1 MFFFKFINFI
11 FVLEGLATV
20 IGIKYE
26 SPGNKGKGE
35 TRALKVKSFVSDDY
49 KELVESAALH

>member
-1 MFFFKFINFI
+1 M
-11 FVLEGLATV
+11 

-26 SPGNKGKGE
+26 SPGKNGKGE

-49 KELVESAALH
+49 KGLVESAALH